1 MGGQR
6 RVVTGAAQRGGD
18 LPMSRRAS
26 SKSGLTR
33 RAFLRSSG
41 AAVGTAALAGPLVGL
56 QLQQAA
62 GAGPRPERG
71 YGPLLPTRDRTT
83 GLPLLWLPSGFSY
96 QSFGWSGDPMDD
108 GTPTPD
114 RHDGMAVVSSRRG
127 RGGRSELVLIRNHE
141 RGPALP
147 GDPLPLVGAGQA
159 PVYDAFRAAGL
170 IEGLGGGTTALT
182 FANGRFTGSRATLGG
197 TLVNCAGGPTPWGSW
212 LTCEEVRLRGSQV
225 GARDH
230 GFVFEVPAPDRGTAS
245 AVPIE
250 DMGFMTHEA
259 AAVDPGTGH
268 VYLTEDNGPSSGFYR
283 FLPHHPAGAPGDLER
298 GGSLE
303 MLKVAGIERA
313 DLRQATPGQRF
324 AVEWVGIADPNADPE
339 AFAPPLPGLPA
350 ILGVG
355 RSGPFLQGEAQGEEV
370 FSRLEGC
377 WHDRGVVYVVDTGG
391 GPVGK
396 GVVWALDLRRRGP
409 GKPTLTAIF
418 VSQNEE
424 LADNPDNITVS
435 PRGGLVLCEDGSG
448 LVVDGTRR
456 FGTRLV
462 GVDRRGGSFIFAENN
477 VVIDQPVPEKPAIA
491 PNDYRGFE
499 FCGATFSP
507 SGHHLFVNIQTPG
520 ITFAIEG
527 PWPRGGL

>member
-1 MGGQR
+1 
-6 RVVTGAAQRGGD
+6 
-18 LPMSRRAS
+18 MSMRAS
-26 SKSGLTR
+26 SNSGVTR

-41 AAVGTAALAGPLVGL
+41 ATAGAAVLAGPLVGL

-62 GAGPRPERG
+62 GARPRPEHG
-71 YGPLLPTRDRTT
+71 YGPLLATTDRTT
-83 GLPLLWLPSGFSY
+83 GLPLLRLPRGFSY

-114 RHDGMAVVSSRRG
+114 RHDGMAVVESRRG

-147 GDPLPLVGAGQA
+147 GDPLPVVGAGQA
-159 PVYDAFRAAGL
+159 PVYDGFRAPGV
-170 IEGLGGGTTALT
+170 IEGLGGGTTAVT
-182 FANGRFTGSRATLGG
+182 FANGRFTGSQATLGG

-230 GFVFEVPAPDRGTAS
+230 GFVFEVPSPHLAAAS

-250 DMGFMTHEA
+250 DMGFMSHEA
-259 AAVDPGTGH
+259 AAVDPDTAH
-268 VYLTEDNGPSSGFYR
+268 VYLTEDNGPNSGFYR
-283 FLPHHPAGAPGDLER
+283 FRPRHRARRPGDLER

-303 MLKVAGIERA
+303 MLKVAGVGGA

-324 AVEWVGIADPNADPE
+324 AVEWVGIAEPNADPE
-339 AFAPPLPGLPA
+339 GFAPPLPGLPP
-350 ILGVG
+350 ILGTG
-355 RSGPFLQGEAQGEEV
+355 RSGPFLQGQAQGAAV

-377 WHDRGVVYVVDTGG
+377 WHDRGVVYFVDTGG
-391 GPVGK
+391 GPIGK
-396 GVVWALDLRRRGP
+396 GVVWALDLRRRGS
-409 GKPTLTAIF
+409 GARSKDRPTLTAVF
-418 VSQNEE
+418 VSQSEE
-424 LADNPDNITVS
+424 LADNPDNVTVS
-435 PRGGLVLCEDGSG
+435 PRGGLVLCEDGGG

-456 FGTRLV
+456 FGTRLL
-462 GVDRRGGSFIFAENN
+462 GVNRQGGSFVLAENN
-477 VVIDQPVPEKPAIA
+477 VVIDQPIAGKPAIV

-507 SGHHLFVNIQTPG
+507 SGRHLFVNIQTPG
-520 ITFAIEG
+520 VTFAIEG
-527 PWPRGGL
+527 PWRRGSL